1 LKLFLRD
8 VLLLNLASLAVSLL
22 LYLAGR
28 DFFISFLVVLMV
40 LSAIFLILGGSIG
53 FLLSSVSFPVLE
65 RFFRRRD
72 AKLEMQTSEKDEA
85 GKEKEGKLLKERI
98 QRGKRLVILGFA
110 VLIESFILGLLSTL
124 I

>member
-1 LKLFLRD
+1 
-8 VLLLNLASLAVSLL
+8 
-22 LYLAGR
+22 
-28 DFFISFLVVLMV
+28 
-40 LSAIFLILGGSIG
+40 
-53 FLLSSVSFPVLE
+53 
-65 RFFRRRD
+65 
-72 AKLEMQTSEKDEA
+72 MQTSEKDEA